1 MTTFDWILVG
11 IPGTFCIILL
21 CYVSALFIHTHLTYK
36 GKIGLEAKL
45 YNHLLKNLDRFEIS
59 KVYDYHYSNGDII
72 NVSEYVWGN
81 WMIYCHHG
89 QGRASIFARHSQR
102 CIVSGIIPQ
111 SKQMYNKLVYGKK

>member
-1 MTTFDWILVG
+1 MTTVEWVFVG
-11 IPGTFCIILL
+11 ILGTLGIVAICFA
-21 CYVSALFIHTHLTYK
+21 SAISIHSYLTFN

-59 KVYDYHYSNGDII
+59 KVYDYHYPNGDII
-72 NVSEYVWGN
+72 NVSEYVCGN

-102 CIVSGIIPQ
+102 CIVAGIIPQ